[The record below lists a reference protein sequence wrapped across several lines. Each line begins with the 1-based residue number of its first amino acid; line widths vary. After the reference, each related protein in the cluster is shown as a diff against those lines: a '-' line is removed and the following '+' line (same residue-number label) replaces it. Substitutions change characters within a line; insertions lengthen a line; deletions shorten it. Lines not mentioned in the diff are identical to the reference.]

1 MAPVAN
7 THEGQYSI
15 AKSTKRDLPRIT
27 DGILSMQES
36 TNIESTTFKEKGQ
49 ASKGKHLAAAD
60 ALNLNKPTILTLPWS
75 QKPALP
81 EDHDLSLI

>member
-1 MAPVAN
+1 MASVAN
-7 THEGQYSI
+7 THEDQYSI

-49 ASKGKHLAAAD
+49 ASKGKYLAAPD
-60 ALNLNKPTILTLPWS
+60 TLNLNKPPILTLPWS
-75 QKPALP
+75 QKPTLA
-81 EDHDLSLI
+81 EDHDLNLI